1 MKKAILL
8 IITLTFFSCQK
19 ESSIIG
25 NWELNSDSEIIKS
38 RIEIYTSGEEV
49 FAKRTLLSEINKEF
63 GWSKNDICWKNI
75 KKLNDSTYSCM
86 RIAKRLNDG
95 VTEVLEVE
103 SIIDLKNNDLFTIK
117 AFYTDNKLNDE
128 GKIQT
133 YLRLE

>member
-8 IITLTFFSCQK
+8 IIALTFFSCQK
-19 ESSIIG
+19 DNSIIG
-25 NWELNSDSEIIKS
+25 NWELNSDSETIKS
-38 RIEIYTSGEEV
+38 RIEIYASGKEV
-49 FAKRTLLSEINKEF
+49 YAKRTQLSEINKEF
-63 GWSKNDICWKNI
+63 GWSENDICWKNI
-75 KKLNDSTYSCM
+75 KKLNDSTYSCI

-103 SIIDLKNNDLFTIK
+103 SIINVRNKDLFTIK

-133 YLRLE
+133 YLRLK